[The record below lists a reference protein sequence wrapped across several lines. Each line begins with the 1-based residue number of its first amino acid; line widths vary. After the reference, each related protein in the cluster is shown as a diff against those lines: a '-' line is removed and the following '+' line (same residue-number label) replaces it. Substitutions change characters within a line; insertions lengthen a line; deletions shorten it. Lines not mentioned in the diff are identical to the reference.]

1 MNVTVGIYKIMN
13 TATGDFYIGSSNN
26 IPARIRQ
33 HRSNLANNKHCNHH
47 LQNAYNKYGKQA
59 FEFIAILL
67 CNIEQKLYFEQEFLD
82 LFKPAY
88 NIATCAEAAR
98 QGLHHTEEARRKISE
113 THMGKTN
120 ALGHKCTAEARA
132 KMSEAKIGRPNGRLG
147 KPMSEEQK
155 CKLSVAAKGR
165 RLSEEHKRKIGEAN
179 KGKVVSE
186 ETCEKIRES
195 WKTRLPVSAEARAHM
210 SEAQKLYWAQMRIQ
224 SKASRSKGV
233 PA

>member
-33 HRSNLANNKHCNHH
+33 HCSNLANNKHCNQH

-67 CNIEQKLYFEQEFLD
+67 CSIEQKLYFEQGFLD

-98 QGLHHTEEARRKISE
+98 QGVHHTDEARAKISV
-113 THMGKTN
+113 THIGNTN
-120 ALGHKCTAEARA
+120 AFGHKCTDVARA
-132 KMSEAKIGRPNGRLG
+132 KMSEMKMG
-147 KPMSEEQK
+147 KT
-155 CKLSVAAKGR
+155 LT
-165 RLSEEHKRKIGEAN
+165 EEHKRKIGEAG
-179 KGKVVSE
+179 KGNTHRLGTYQSKETRAKISE
-186 ETCEKIRES
+186 WQIGKPKSDETRERMIEA
-195 WKTRLPVSAEARAHM
+195 WKTRPR
-210 SEAQKLYWAQMRIQ
+210 
-224 SKASRSKGV
+224 KGV
-233 PA
+233 HVCKLV